1 MASFAELGEYAF
13 SRSLFNFICTFY
25 TFYPSQKLGEGGLS
39 RLVA

>member
-13 SRSLFNFICTFY
+13 SRSLFNFTCTFY

>member
-13 SRSLFNFICTFY
+13 SRSLFNFTCTFY
-25 TFYPSQKLGEGGLS
+25 TFYPSQKGSLS

>member
-13 SRSLFNFICTFY
+13 FSSLFNFTCTFY
-25 TFYPSQKLGEGGLS
+25 TFYPSQKLGGGLS